1 MVKEEPVESLLPNYS
16 ERSRSGPP
24 RPEPVIDP
32 ERVALENNV
41 RVADA
46 ALCQLE
52 KERVTARDA
61 YDVAENEY
69 EESKLGEMKEKLFLK
84 VELDRL
90 KKKNHVT
97 HERVRTLGEDMRDSG
112 ASLEY
117 ATLIVAPPE
126 DKRDKEKA
134 RNYVLKLQKQV
145 IEAVENMQAAPK
157 KLANLVDNFDEAVTK
172 LRTQLMNIMEERSR
186 TEVQLRKQ
194 IGMLQDEID
203 EMGDRYKERIQDSEE
218 KLAMLRAKWDK
229 KQTFEDLEEE
239 LEEADSKLEEL
250 QQVHAQQEKV
260 LNKLETT
267 KRNSTTSTS

>member
-1 MVKEEPVESLLPNYS
+1 MGKEEPVVESLLPDYS
-16 ERSRSGPP
+16 ERSRSGQP

-46 ALCQLE
+46 TIVQLE
-52 KERVTARDA
+52 KEGVTTRVA
-61 YDVAENEY
+61 YDFAENEY
-69 EESKLGEMKEKLFLK
+69 EEAKLGEMKEKLFFK
-84 VELDRL
+84 VEVDRL

-97 HERVRTLGEDMRDSG
+97 NKRVKMLGKDMTDPG
-112 ASLEY
+112 ASMEY
-117 ATLIVAPPE
+117 ATLIVEPPE
-126 DKRDKEKA
+126 DKKDV

-145 IEAVENMQAAPK
+145 VEAVENMQTAPK
-157 KLANLVDNFDEAVTK
+157 KLASLVDNFDEAVTK

-186 TEVQLRKQ
+186 SEVQLRKQ
-194 IGMLQDEID
+194 IGMLQDEIQ
-203 EMGDRYKERIQDSEE
+203 EMADRYKERIQDSEK

-239 LEEADSKLEEL
+239 LEEADSRLEEL

-260 LNKLETT
+260 LNKLEAT
-267 KRNSTTSTS
+267 KHNSAAST